1 MRSREHGPRFNA
13 RWAAVISFAAFLLA
27 TVTGAG
33 GLRFIFGALTL
44 VLATYLAWRGLSLW
58 RQRLLWSL
66 RNRVLAAYALVGL
79 IPIVLLLLVGLVAGW
94 TVYGKVAVY
103 LVTDELQLL
112 QTQLQDVASDVA
124 TSLEVAAA
132 LEGRLRPQV
141 VNRIIRTRTDSAREQ
156 LAGVEIRLVEGS
168 ASASSDVPAWLRG
181 QRFAGILLSEQ
192 AELCVTLPVS
202 VASESLTVVLLL
214 PLDERVLPYLGRETG
229 RVLLQV
235 LGEPNNPSNTPGQRR
250 FMVGTT
256 SYPVVR
262 VVQDL
267 RPLPP
272 PYGWWDTTLSLVS
285 SQATHWKESGR
296 AGPPLVL
303 IGEARLAQVH
313 RQLSYRL
320 GEFSGVPFT
329 VFTAF
334 AILFFL
340 LELVALRAGI
350 RLTRAITSA
359 VNDLQVATEQVQTGN
374 FSHRIRLRG
383 RDQLSGL
390 AQAFN
395 SMTASIER
403 LIAESTERQRLQ
415 DELEVAR
422 QVQEQLFPRETPDLE
437 SLELFAQCLPAR
449 VVSGDYY
456 DYGVLDAG
464 RLVFAIGDISGKG
477 ISAAL
482 LMATIQ
488 AALRSHVTAARLE
501 GNAGKLSTA
510 TLVSRLNRQLYLTT
524 SNEKYASLFC
534 AFYNEAERTLTY
546 TNAGHIAPVVL
557 RDGRFEKL
565 EVGGAVVGLFGD
577 ARYEEAHVRLDPGT
591 VLVAFTDGFT
601 EAENAYGEE
610 LTQERLLRAIQAHAQ
625 DVPAHLAR
633 ALVDEVRH
641 WTSAD
646 EQMDDM
652 TLLIAR
658 AR

>member
-1 MRSREHGPRFNA
+1 LRSREHGPRFNA

-27 TVTGAG
+27 TLTGAG

-44 VLATYLAWRGLSLW
+44 VLTAYLVWRGVSPW

-66 RNRVLAAYALVGL
+66 RNRVLAAYVLVGL

-103 LVTDELQLL
+103 LVTDQLQLL
-112 QTQLQDVASDVA
+112 QTQLQDIASDVA

-132 LEGRLRPQV
+132 LEGRLRPEV
-141 VNRIIRTRTDSAREQ
+141 VNRLLRTRTDSAREH
-156 LAGVEIRLVEGS
+156 LAGVEIRLVDGS
-168 ASASSDVPAWLRG
+168 ASASSDVPSWVRG
-181 QRFAGILLSEQ
+181 QRFAGILLSDR
-192 AELCVTLPVS
+192 AELAVSRPVRI
-202 VASESLTVVLLL
+202 AAESFTVVLLL
-214 PLDERVLPYLGRETG
+214 PLDERMLSYLGGETG
-229 RVLLQV
+229 RVVVQL
-235 LGEPNNPSNTPGQRR
+235 LGEPTGATDSSQGR
-250 FMVGTT
+250 MVGTT
-256 SYPVVR
+256 SYPI
-262 VVQDL
+262 L
-267 RPLPP
+267 RTIESRRALPP
-272 PYGWWDTTLSLVS
+272 QYSWWDMTLLLAS
-285 SQATHWKESGR
+285 SQPAHWKESGR

-303 IGEARLAQVH
+303 FVEARLAQVH

-350 RLTRAITSA
+350 KLTRAITSA

-374 FSHRIRLRG
+374 FSHRILLRG

-422 QVQEQLFPRETPDLE
+422 QAQEQLFPRETPGLAT
-437 SLELFAQCLPAR
+437 LELFAQCLPAR

-456 DYGVLDAG
+456 DYGLLDPG
-464 RLVFAIGDISGKG
+464 KVVFAIGDISGKG

-510 TLVSRLNRQLYLTT
+510 TLVSRLNLQLYLTT

-577 ARYEEAHVRLDPGT
+577 ARYEEAHIRLDAGT

-610 LTQERLLRAIQAHAQ
+610 LTQERLLRVIQAHAHEA
-625 DVPAHLAR
+625 PARVAR
-633 ALVDEVRH
+633 ALVDEVRQ
-641 WTSAD
+641 WTAAD